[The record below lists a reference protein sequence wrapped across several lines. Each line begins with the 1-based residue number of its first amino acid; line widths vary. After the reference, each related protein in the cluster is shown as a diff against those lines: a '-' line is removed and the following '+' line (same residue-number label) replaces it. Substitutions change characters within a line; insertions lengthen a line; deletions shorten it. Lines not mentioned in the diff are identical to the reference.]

1 VPLLK
6 VIRKREYL
14 LELKNILS
22 YIALD
27 SPNRARAFKKQ
38 LDLRVDGLVHFPYKY
53 RQSIHHDNEAVRD
66 LICKGYTI
74 VYRVNEM
81 NNSIEVVD
89 IFKYQDR

>member
-1 VPLLK
+1 MRV
-6 VIRKREYL
+6 VRKREYL

-22 YIALD
+22 YIAQD
-27 SPNRARAFKKQ
+27 SPNRARVFKKQ

-53 RQSIHHDNEAVRD
+53 RQSIHHDNVTVRD
-66 LICKGYTI
+66 LIYKGYTI

-81 NNSIEVVD
+81 HSMIEVVD